1 MELEMI
7 NEERLNFMPWFRAQL
22 KNSNF
27 ELKFKVNK
35 DRIVQVNKVSKAD
48 QLKMMIDKNPIIGE
62 FVQGLGLEIDY

>member
-1 MELEMI
+1 
-7 NEERLNFMPWFRAQL
+7 L
-22 KNSNF
+22 KNANF

-35 DRIVQVNKVSKAD
+35 DRIVQLNKVSKAD